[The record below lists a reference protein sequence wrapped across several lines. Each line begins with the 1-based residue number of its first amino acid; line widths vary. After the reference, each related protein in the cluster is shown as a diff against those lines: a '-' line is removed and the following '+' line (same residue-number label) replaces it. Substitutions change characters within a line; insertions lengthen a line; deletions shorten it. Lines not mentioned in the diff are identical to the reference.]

1 MRVFEF
7 RCWGFRRWLAILLAL
22 LAGATL
28 RVWFIRAFPQIQ
40 GDTLLYGDIAS
51 NWLIHGVY
59 GLASQNAHGVW
70 SISPTL
76 IRLPGYPVF
85 LALCFKLF
93 GLGAYHPVL
102 YVQASIDLATCL
114 LIAGFV
120 RHICS
125 PRAAMI
131 ALWLAAL
138 CPFTANY
145 VAAPLTETLSIFCV
159 ALGFYA
165 LACWLDC
172 PGWRAAA
179 VLTFAWS
186 YSALLRPDGALL
198 AVVLFVAMI
207 FYGRRSPGLARALR
221 TALVCAAISIAPFV
235 AWACRNAVTF
245 HIFQPLAPRAAVD
258 PGEFAAPGFEAWTK
272 TWMADFASTYEIYW
286 NVPGDHADF
295 QALPSRAFDSHAQ
308 YLETQRLFN
317 EYNRGQRLTPQ
328 IDAGF
333 AALAARRKQAHPWRS
348 RLELPLLRLADMW
361 LRPREEMLNVEV
373 RWWQD
378 GRHRAETRFSFA
390 YGALNLALLLAAAA
404 GAFWWPRLRG
414 AMLGYLIVR
423 SLLLLTVAA
432 PETRYTL
439 EGFPILLAW
448 AALAID
454 LGVRALS
461 RFFGRDGPGRRTTD
475 GAASAGVAPREGLNA
490 AR

>member
-1 MRVFEF
+1 MRVFGF
-7 RCWGFRRWLAILLAL
+7 RRWGFRRWLAFLLAL

-28 RVWFIRAFPQIQ
+28 RVWFIHAFSQIQ

-51 NWLIHGVY
+51 NWLVHGVY
-59 GLASQNAHGVW
+59 GLSSRNVHGAW
-70 SISPTL
+70 SVSPTL
-76 IRLPGYPVF
+76 IRLPGYPAF

-93 GLGAYHPVL
+93 GLDAYRPVL
-102 YVQASIDLATCL
+102 YLQAFIDLATCL

-120 RHICS
+120 RRICS

-145 VAAPLTETLSIFCV
+145 VAMPLTETLSIFCV

-172 PGWRAAA
+172 PGWRTAAT
-179 VLTFAWS
+179 LTFAWS
-186 YSALLRPDGALL
+186 YGALLRPDGALL
-198 AVVLFVAMI
+198 AVVLFLAMV

-221 TALVCAAISIAPFV
+221 TALVCAAVSITPFV
-235 AWACRNAVTF
+235 AWAWRNATTF
-245 HIFQPLAPRAAVD
+245 HVFQPLAPRTAVD

-286 NVPGDHADF
+286 NVPGDYANFHAV
-295 QALPSRAFDSHAQ
+295 PSRAFDSPAQ
-308 YLETQRLFN
+308 YRETQRLFA
-317 EYNRGQRLTPQ
+317 EYNRGQSLTPQ

-333 AALAARRKQAHPWRS
+333 AALAAQREHAHPWRS

-361 LRPREEMLNVEV
+361 LRPRLEMLNVEV
-373 RWWQD
+373 RWWQYS
-378 GRHRAETRFSFA
+378 RHRAETRFSVA
-390 YGALNLALLLAAAA
+390 YGALNLACLIAAAA

-432 PETRYTL
+432 PESRYTL
-439 EGFPILLAW
+439 EGFPILLALAAQAVDRGTGAVFLIFGRAGPRW
-448 AALAID
+448 AAA
-454 LGVRALS
+454 A
-461 RFFGRDGPGRRTTD
+461 DGSTVSARRNGQRKD
-475 GAASAGVAPREGLNA
+475 
-490 AR
+490 